1 MSHVLLIFGYLISF
15 LIKEILH
22 EVLQIILPKCLI
34 WWDITDA
41 SFIELSVRVSTLA
54 TNESL
59 LSTRDYRWLNES
71 PSEVV
76 LISLYNKP
84 WHLIY
89 VNFSIIRCPSCFCFF
104 FF

>member
-22 EVLQIILPKCLI
+22 EVLQIIPPKCLI

-41 SFIELSVRVSTLA
+41 SFIELSVRVRTLA

-59 LSTRDYRWLNES
+59 LSIRDYRWLNES
-71 PSEVV
+71 PSEIM

-84 WHLIY
+84 
-89 VNFSIIRCPSCFCFF
+89 
-104 FF
+104 